1 MDIDMS
7 QTICII
13 PYKSV
18 YIYIYI
24 YIYTYIYIYL
34 YQVTRLAA
42 VETDKEFDVGLAA
55 AGNRGRVEGG
65 WAGWQAGWAKWL
77 G

>member
-1 MDIDMS
+1 MN
-7 QTICII
+7 
-13 PYKSV
+13 
-18 YIYIYI
+18 IYT
-24 YIYTYIYIYL
+24 YTYIYIYV

-42 VETDKEFDVGLAA
+42 VETDKEFDVGPAA